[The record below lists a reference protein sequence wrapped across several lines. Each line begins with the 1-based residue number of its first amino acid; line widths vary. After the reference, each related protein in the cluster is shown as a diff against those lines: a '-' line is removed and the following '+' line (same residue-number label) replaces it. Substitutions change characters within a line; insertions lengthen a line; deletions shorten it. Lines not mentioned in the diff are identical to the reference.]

1 MTPLFSF
8 QSLGGVEIFGSED
21 EQRPLLEVFSDK
33 AGPLNRLVFEI
44 LRSKTL
50 SSYDIYLEVRR
61 VKGFKHRTY
70 HAVDRRLK
78 KLHDEGWLFLD
89 GVKKTKPGTEAR
101 IYRLSSNG
109 PTALEMD
116 KVSRELFLSDASD
129 ELQNRMTELLADF
142 REEAHKRKAGT
153 RKSKDTPK

>member
-1 MTPLFSF
+1 LAQKT
-8 QSLGGVEIFGSED
+8 GRGH
-21 EQRPLLEVFSDK
+21 LLEVFSDK

-44 LRSKTL
+44 LRSKAL

-61 VKGFKHRTY
+61 VRGFKHRTY
-70 HAVDRRLK
+70 RAVDRRLK

-89 GVKKTKPGTEAR
+89 GVKKTKAGTEAP

-116 KVSRELFLSDASD
+116 KVSREWFLSDASD
-129 ELQNRMTELLADF
+129 KLQKRMTELLADF
-142 REEAHKRKAGT
+142 REEANKRKAET
-153 RKSKDTPK
+153 RKIKDTPR